1 MHSLYSSSP
10 CSPLVWYS
18 KIPFFP
24 HEKQLGEALDH
35 LILGKIDDLG
45 PAEVLTGAGVNIPAV
60 IEGK

>member
-1 MHSLYSSSP
+1 
-10 CSPLVWYS
+10 VWYS